1 MINGAVRVYIH
12 MYVNVPIVNNRFEL
26 SFKIYVSLMGSHA
39 NKALPKTSQLLYRH
53 ILFRLN
59 RFFIVFFFNI
69 FIFSTHFYDA
79 HILPY

>member
-1 MINGAVRVYIH
+1 MCNVINAAIVYIH

-59 RFFIVFFFNI
+59 RFFIVFF
-69 FIFSTHFYDA
+69 
-79 HILPY
+79 